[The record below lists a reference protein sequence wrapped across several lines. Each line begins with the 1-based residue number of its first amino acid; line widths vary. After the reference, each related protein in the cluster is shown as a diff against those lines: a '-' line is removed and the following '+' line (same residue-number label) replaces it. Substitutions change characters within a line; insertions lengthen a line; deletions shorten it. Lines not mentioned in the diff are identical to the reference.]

1 MVLLYGVESGTV
13 PEKFESGQKPM
24 VIALIIVGKR
34 TTTAIYKEGVLG
46 QQMLVLSSTFDDETK

>member
-1 MVLLYGVESGTV
+1 
-13 PEKFESGQKPM
+13 M